1 MQSLHNKNSY
11 SAGFT
16 LMEVM
21 VSVSIFAIIV
31 TIGIGSLLTINTT
44 LQKTRAERQAIDSL
58 SYVLDTMTRQIRTGK
73 EYNEGGST
81 FEFKRQ
87 DGGGND
93 GDAETVEFS
102 RSEGRIFIEING
114 SSFDITP
121 PNVTIDNLSFA
132 VAADPQP
139 YVTINI
145 SATVNAGRQS
155 SSIAIQAGVSQR
167 ELAWKPDPVVPPVKT
182 LETPKVPFTGVGIE

>member
-1 MQSLHNKNSY
+1 
-11 SAGFT
+11 
-16 LMEVM
+16 MEVM

-73 EYNEGGST
+73 EYSGGGST

-87 DGGGND
+87 DGGDLD
-93 GDAETVEFS
+93 GEGELVTFEKIID
-102 RSEGRIFIEING
+102 SEDRGKIYMKIDSVG
-114 SSFDITP
+114 YDITP
-121 PNVTIDNLSFA
+121 ANVTIDNLYFDVDKST
-132 VAADPQP
+132 QP

-145 SATVNAGRQS
+145 SATVNAGRQTS
-155 SSIAIQAGVSQR
+155 NIAIQAGVSQR
-167 ELAWKPDPVVPPVKT
+167 ELADIVVPSTKT
-182 LETPKVPFTGVGIE
+182 LVTSEVPITDNSAE

>member
-1 MQSLHNKNSY
+1 MQSIQNKNSY

-73 EYNEGGST
+73 DFTGG
-81 FEFKRQ
+81 
-87 DGGGND
+87 
-93 GDAETVEFS
+93 
-102 RSEGRIFIEING
+102 G
-114 SSFDITP
+114 SSFEFTRQKGGDDSGGVGEKIKFEKTNYNHISMKIDNGYYDITP
-121 PNVTIDNLSFA
+121 PNVTIDNLYFE
-132 VAADPQP
+132 VNKDTQP

-155 SSIAIQAGVSQR
+155 SNIAIQTGVSQR
-167 ELAWKPDPVVPPVKT
+167 ELADIVVPPIKT
-182 LETPKVPFTGVGIE
+182 LETPEVPYIGNSAE